1 MLKNF
6 ITLLIHELSI
16 QNRIYSIIRY
26 NLQFL
31 LLGSIAI
38 IFTRGAS
45 SGLSEFGI
53 IFTVIALPLSV
64 ISTAKSIIKADITDG
79 YMELLMITTS
89 PLKIVLIKYIS
100 LLINNLS
107 SFAIALPLVAIFYSL
122 SPWQVFLVASGGALL
137 LAQVTALS
145 LLTSCVEGYFRAN
158 TNLISLVILPLII
171 PGLIACGLLI
181 SGGEQWSVFM
191 GVLGG
196 VDLIIIPIIILLSD
210 YLARNIY
217 NT

>member
-1 MLKNF
+1 M
-6 ITLLIHELSI
+6 TLFIHELII
-16 QNRIYSIIRY
+16 QNRIHSLIRY

-38 IFTRGAS
+38 IFTHGTSA
-45 SGLSEFGI
+45 GLAEFGI
-53 IFTVIALPLSV
+53 IFTVIALPLSI
-64 ISTAKSIIKADITDG
+64 ISTTKSIIKADITDG

-89 PLKIVLIKYIS
+89 PIKIILVKYFS
-100 LLINNLS
+100 LLTNNLVA
-107 SFAIALPLVAIFYSL
+107 FIIALPLIMIFYSIT
-122 SPWQVFLVASGGALL
+122 PERMFLVAGGGVLL
-137 LAQVTALS
+137 LGQVTALS

-181 SGGEQWSVFM
+181 EGSGQWTVFM
-191 GVLGG
+191 SVLGG
-196 VDLIIIPIIILLSD
+196 TDLVLIPLTLVLSE